1 MREWLVFSTKR
12 TLVLVLAFQAW
23 TAFAQTSR
31 NLIEVDRFDFM
42 AGTPGLV
49 VTTPPEIQVRTDGR
63 IVFERDGQYWVASL
77 DQNQVRRLERS
88 LARNRALRRSR
99 YLHVRRGPSVS
110 YHGGMQ
116 WYRYGDGVDA
126 RLIVMSRTPARGPVA
141 SLAQELRSLIPDS
154 SRLFV
159 PDSARISFV
168 EPAANFGTPA
178 NWPFRDKL
186 DLAEVSRSH
195 PVVIGSLKFDA
206 VDPVEITDGDILRF
220 LFERGVQHGVTQD
233 GRQFVV
239 VLHDVPGWMPPAL
252 VAADLFQLWMDAND
266 PGWRE
271 RDVPE

>member
-1 MREWLVFSTKR
+1 MREWLVFRAKH
-12 TLVLVLAFQAW
+12 TLVFILAFQAW
-23 TAFAQTSR
+23 TAFAQASR
-31 NLIEVDRFDFM
+31 NLIEMDRVDFLR
-42 AGTPGLV
+42 GTAGLV
-49 VTTPPEIQVRTDGR
+49 VTTPPEIQIRTDGR

-99 YLHVRRGPSVS
+99 FLHVRRGPSVS

-116 WYRYGDGVDA
+116 WFRYGDGVHA
-126 RLIVMSRTPARGPVA
+126 RLIVMSRTPERGPVA
-141 SLAQELRSLIPDS
+141 SLARELRALIPDS
-154 SRLFV
+154 YRLFV
-159 PDSARISFV
+159 PDSVRVSFMESLISY
-168 EPAANFGTPA
+168 GTPA

-195 PVVIGSLKFDA
+195 PVVIGSVKFDA

-220 LFERGVQHGVTQD
+220 LFERGLQHGVTQH

-239 VLHDVPGWMPPAL
+239 VLHEVPGWMPPSS
-252 VAADLFQLWMDAND
+252 VADDLFRLWMDAND

-271 RDVPE
+271 REMPK